1 MQRLIKGHFKCK
13 TSTNI
18 NKLLGVAAVCGM
30 TLVTF
35 VSRYNIDNKAM
46 IRAQAK
52 CINPAISIG

>member
-18 NKLLGVAAVCGM
+18 NKLLGVAAVCGI
-30 TLVTF
+30 TLVSF
-35 VSRYNIDNKAM
+35 YNIDNKAT

>member
-18 NKLLGVAAVCGM
+18 NKLLDVAAVCGI

-35 VSRYNIDNKAM
+35 YNIDNKAM